1 MFNRI
6 ALKNLEKW
14 KIAASRKPLVI
25 RGARQVGK
33 TRLVEAFAKG
43 FSHYVYLN
51 LERDADRRVFDAA
64 TSVSEIIQTIE
75 VLKQVRVIPGE
86 TLLFLDEIQNCP
98 KAIQQLRYFFEE
110 YPQLH
115 VVAAGS
121 LLEAV
126 MVKEGFSFPVGRV
139 EFQYLYPATF
149 DEFLGALGEFALQ
162 EAIRQVTVMDPLP
175 IAVHEKA
182 CQYFRT
188 YMIVG
193 GMPEVVATYAA
204 TQSLLETE
212 KVAESLLAA
221 FEEDVHKYSR
231 STQVPY
237 VRHVLQSAPL
247 FAGQRITYE
256 HFGHSSFKSREIKRA
271 MEVLEYAMIAQ
282 RIYGTHIV
290 LPPIQPN
297 IRVAPKLLYLD
308 TGLVAHR
315 FKADTMPDSFDGTNS
330 TFQGTLAEQVV
341 GQELLAIA
349 SDRRDV
355 PSFWYRNQPGATAEV
370 DYCIQCQDKIIPIE
384 VKSGKPGTLKSLQ
397 QFMKQAPHDLAVRV
411 SFENLKL
418 ETVQISD
425 KHYKLLNVPIYMV
438 SQIPNF
444 AATRS

>member
-6 ALKNLEKW
+6 ALKNLEIW
-14 KIAASRKPLVI
+14 KNASTHKPLVI

-33 TRLVEAFAKG
+33 TKLVDAFAQV
-43 FSHYVYLN
+43 FSHYAYLN
-51 LERDADRRVFDAA
+51 LERDADRRIFDAT
-64 TSVSEIIQTIE
+64 TSVADIVRSIE

-98 KAIQQLRYFFEE
+98 KAIQQLRYFFED
-110 YPQLH
+110 YPRLH

-149 DEFLGALGEFALQ
+149 DEFLGALGELALR
-162 EAIRQVTVMDPLP
+162 EAVRQATVTDPLP
-175 IAVHEKA
+175 IAVHEQV
-182 CQYFRT
+182 CQHFKT

-204 TQSLLETE
+204 TRSLMETA

-247 FAGQRITYE
+247 YAGQRITYE
-256 HFGHSSFKSREIKRA
+256 HFGNSGFKSREVKRA
-271 MEVLEYAMIAQ
+271 MEVLEYAMIVQ
-282 RIYGTHIV
+282 RVIGTHV
-290 LPPIQPN
+290 VFPPIQPN
-297 IRVAPKLLYLD
+297 TRVAPKLLYLD
-308 TGLVAHR
+308 VGLVAHR
-315 FKADTMPDSFDGTNS
+315 FKADTVLNSSDTTNS
-330 TFQGTLAEQVV
+330 IFQGTLAEQVV
-341 GQELLAIA
+341 GQELLAIS

-370 DYCIQCQDKIIPIE
+370 DYCMQMQDRIIPIE

-418 ETVQISD
+418 EAVQLSD
-425 KHYKLLNVPIYMV
+425 KQYKLLNVPIYMV
-438 SQIPNF
+438 GRLNDLVK
-444 AATRS
+444 AK

>member
-1 MFNRI
+1 M
-6 ALKNLEKW
+6 
-14 KIAASRKPLVI
+14 
-25 RGARQVGK
+25 
-33 TRLVEAFAKG
+33 
-43 FSHYVYLN
+43 
-51 LERDADRRVFDAA
+51 
-64 TSVSEIIQTIE
+64 
-75 VLKQVRVIPGE
+75 RVIPGE

-110 YPQLH
+110 YPKLH
-115 VVAAGS
+115 VIAAGS

-149 DEFLGALGEFALQ
+149 DEFLGALGELALQ
-162 EAIRQVTVMDPLP
+162 EEVRQVTVNESLP
-175 IAVHEKA
+175 IAIHDQA
-182 CQYFRT
+182 CQHFRT

-204 TQSLLETE
+204 TRSLLETA

-247 FAGQRITYE
+247 YAGQRITYE
-256 HFGHSSFKSREIKRA
+256 HFGNSGFKSREIKRA
-271 MEVLEYAMIAQ
+271 MEVLEYAMIVQ
-282 RIYGTHIV
+282 RVYGSHVV

-297 IRVAPKLLYLD
+297 ARVAPKLLYLD

-315 FKADTMPDSFDGTNS
+315 FKADTL
-330 TFQGTLAEQVV
+330 FQGTLAEQVV

-355 PSFWYRNQPGATAEV
+355 PSFWYRNQQGATAEV
-370 DYCIQCQDKIIPIE
+370 DYCIQCQDRIIPIE

-397 QFMKQAPHDLAVRV
+397 QFMKQVPHDLAIRV
-411 SFENLKL
+411 SFENMKM
-418 ETVQISD
+418 ESVQLPD
-425 KHYKLLNVPIYMV
+425 KHYRLLNVPIYMV
-438 SQIPNF
+438 GRIPKVVGEC
-444 AATRS
+444 